1 MARMVLGV
9 HQCIRVWFGIP
20 SYPINCLVYLP
31 HTPTFTSL
39 ITLKQSH
46 NPKKIHHKPK
56 ISHLSSSL
64 TRDIDYNMVSAFHG
78 SPQLSYSKKDSY
90 PISLHSWLKHVKN
103 MLKAIFIF
111 TVKFPPWPFQN
122 TINQEEFFHTVNGC
136 EILHHQT
143 ADWCTLQILGCLP
156 SINW

>member
-1 MARMVLGV
+1 MHPCLLVWYPIV
-9 HQCIRVWFGIP
+9 PHQLLGIP
-20 SYPINCLVYLP
+20 TIHPNIY
-31 HTPTFTSL
+31 L
-39 ITLKQSH
+39 ITLKQGHS
-46 NPKKIHHKPK
+46 PKKIHHKPK
-56 ISHLSSSL
+56 ISHHSHLSSSL
-64 TRDIDYNMVSAFHG
+64 TRDIDYNMVSAIHG
-78 SPQLSYSKKDSY
+78 SPHLSYSKKDSY

-122 TINQEEFFHTVNGC
+122 PINQEEFVHTVNGC

-143 ADWCTLQILGCLP
+143 DDWCTLQIMGCLP